1 MTTAMIT
8 NFLMTAIFG
17 LVAFVSNI
25 FIKKMD
31 RFEKKIEQILMSDVA
46 YTVVDTTGWTLP
58 LNEHPSIVENPE
70 IFEIVDEEIPEHA
83 QTLIYKL

>member
-1 MTTAMIT
+1 MDNAQLT
-8 NFLMTAIFG
+8 NVLMTAIFG

-46 YTVVDTTGWTLP
+46 INKDIEVMRLDIDNHEVRINNLET
-58 LNEHPSIVENPE
+58 
-70 IFEIVDEEIPEHA
+70 
-83 QTLIYKL
+83 K

>member
-1 MTTAMIT
+1 MTTAVIT
-8 NFLMTAIFG
+8 NFLMMAIFS

-46 YTVVDTTGWTLP
+46 INKDIEVIKSDID
-58 LNEHPSIVENPE
+58 NHENRITNLE
-70 IFEIVDEEIPEHA
+70 
-83 QTLIYKL
+83 TK

>member
-8 NFLMTAIFG
+8 NFLMMAIFS

-46 YTVVDTTGWTLP
+46 INKDIEVIKSDIDDHETRITNLET
-58 LNEHPSIVENPE
+58 
-70 IFEIVDEEIPEHA
+70 
-83 QTLIYKL
+83 K

>member
-1 MTTAMIT
+1 MTTAVIT

-25 FIKKMD
+25 FLRKMD

-46 YTVVDTTGWTLP
+46 INKDIEVIKSDID
-58 LNEHPSIVENPE
+58 NHE
-70 IFEIVDEEIPEHA
+70 IRITNLE
-83 QTLIYKL
+83 K

>member
-1 MTTAMIT
+1 MTTAVIT
-8 NFLMTAIFG
+8 NFLMMAIFS

-46 YTVVDTTGWTLP
+46 INKDIEVIKSDIDNHEVRITNLET
-58 LNEHPSIVENPE
+58 
-70 IFEIVDEEIPEHA
+70 
-83 QTLIYKL
+83 K

>member
-25 FIKKMD
+25 FLRKMD

-46 YTVVDTTGWTLP
+46 INKDIDMIK
-58 LNEHPSIVENPE
+58 SDVENHE
-70 IFEIVDEEIPEHA
+70 TRITNLE
-83 QTLIYKL
+83 TK

>member
-8 NFLMTAIFG
+8 NFLMMAIFS

-46 YTVVDTTGWTLP
+46 INKDIEVIKSDIDNHETRITNLET
-58 LNEHPSIVENPE
+58 
-70 IFEIVDEEIPEHA
+70 
-83 QTLIYKL
+83 K

>member
-8 NFLMTAIFG
+8 NFLMMAIFS

-25 FIKKMD
+25 FLRKID

-46 YTVVDTTGWTLP
+46 INKDIEVLKSDVDNHETRITNL
-58 LNEHPSIVENPE
+58 E
-70 IFEIVDEEIPEHA
+70 
-83 QTLIYKL
+83 K

>member
-8 NFLMTAIFG
+8 NFLMTAIFA

-25 FIKKMD
+25 FLKKID

-46 YTVVDTTGWTLP
+46 INKDIEVIKSDIDNHETRITNLET
-58 LNEHPSIVENPE
+58 
-70 IFEIVDEEIPEHA
+70 
-83 QTLIYKL
+83 K

>member
-8 NFLMTAIFG
+8 NFLMMAIFS

-31 RFEKKIEQILMSDVA
+31 RFEKKIEDILMSDVA
-46 YTVVDTTGWTLP
+46 INKDIDVIKSDIDNHEVRITNLET
-58 LNEHPSIVENPE
+58 
-70 IFEIVDEEIPEHA
+70 
-83 QTLIYKL
+83 K

>member
-1 MTTAMIT
+1 MTTAVIT

-46 YTVVDTTGWTLP
+46 INKDIEVIKSDIDNHETRIT
-58 LNEHPSIVENPE
+58 
-70 IFEIVDEEIPEHA
+70 
-83 QTLIYKL
+83 KLEK

>member
-25 FIKKMD
+25 FLRKMD

-46 YTVVDTTGWTLP
+46 INKDIEVMKSDIDNHETRIT
-58 LNEHPSIVENPE
+58 
-70 IFEIVDEEIPEHA
+70 
-83 QTLIYKL
+83 KLEK

>member
-8 NFLMTAIFG
+8 NFLMMAIFS

-25 FIKKMD
+25 FIRKMD

-46 YTVVDTTGWTLP
+46 ISKDIEVIKSDID
-58 LNEHPSIVENPE
+58 NHE
-70 IFEIVDEEIPEHA
+70 IRITNLE
-83 QTLIYKL
+83 K